1 MLRRFEPHVPGL
13 IYAGL
18 LALVAVAAMNNQN
31 NLLFWVFGVMLAAL
45 VISAFVSTFVMWSLQ
60 VRRVDP
66 QHGQVDQPLVV
77 RYAVTNRNRF
87 LPAFNLHIRETL
99 PSGHSQNRVDW
110 RRIMQPAEAWVMH
123 VAPRETVHGES
134 VFWPTRRG
142 EVVFDMTQVNTTFP
156 FGIIRKSRAFRQPQH
171 TLIYPRVFA
180 LKRGVLASINMSGLL
195 GAKVSS
201 HAGAGDDYFGL
212 REYRGGDSMRH
223 IAWKRSA
230 RTDDLV
236 TIERASPSP
245 SRLRVVLDLTTP
257 TDKLQVAD
265 ASEAREIEE
274 NAISLVASLLHA
286 AHLEGYE
293 IGLTV
298 MGSDMMPIALRRN
311 RWHLNKMMAALASI
325 DLDTPRVAAS
335 PGPVR
340 DAERAGI
347 VVIAPDRIAPLVGR
361 EQALYL
367 SARHM
372 SSLLAEPEL
381 IKHESRP
388 APRREVLHPEAAA

>member
-45 VISAFVSTFVMWSLQ
+45 LISAFVSMRMMWSLR

-77 RYAVTNRNRF
+77 RYAITNRGRL
-87 LPAFNLHIRETL
+87 LPAFNLHIRERL
-99 PSGHSQNRVDW
+99 PRGQRFDQADW
-110 RRIMQPAEAWVMH
+110 RRIMKPAEAWVMH
-123 VAPRETVHGES
+123 VAPRETVHGET

-142 EVVFDMTQVNTTFP
+142 QIALAAIQVNTTFP
-156 FGIIRKSRAFRQPQH
+156 FGIIRKSITVSQPQH
-171 TLIYPRVFA
+171 TLVYPRVYS
-180 LKRGVLASINMSGLL
+180 LKRGVLASINMNGLL
-195 GAKVSS
+195 GAKVSA

-212 REYRGGDSMRH
+212 REYRSGDSMRH

-230 RTDDLV
+230 RTDELV

-245 SRLRVVLDLTTP
+245 SKLRVILDLTTP
-257 TDKLQVAD
+257 TEKLQIAD
-265 ASEAREIEE
+265 ANQARETEE
-274 NAISLVASLLHA
+274 NAISLAASLLNA

-298 MGSDMMPIALRRN
+298 MGSEVLPIALRRN
-311 RWHLNKMMAALASI
+311 QWHLNKMMAALASI
-325 DLDTPRVAAS
+325 DLDATRLAAG
-335 PGPVR
+335 PGHVR

-347 VVIAPDRIAPLVGR
+347 VVIAPDRITPLPGH
-361 EQALYL
+361 EHALYL
-367 SARHM
+367 TARHM
-372 SSLLAEPEL
+372 SSLVSEPEQ
-381 IKHESRP
+381 IKHETRP
-388 APRREVLHPEAAA
+388 APRRDVLQPEVAA